1 MIDKQFQLAKAA
13 GASLESLD
21 FGWQVPQADRDWA
34 RSTLDQLGLSERQ
47 YLLFNPGSA
56 WPGKNWSPQRFGE
69 VAGRMWKDA
78 GWKTMVLWGND
89 KELQMAQQAV
99 AASEGHA
106 TLAPATTLV
115 QAAALVS
122 KARLVLSGDTSVL
135 HVATML
141 GRPSVSLFGPT
152 LPHRSGPYWRDDIA
166 LQNRFYDG
174 SSRQRRRADATA
186 ILEITSDEVVEAI
199 GKRLDLPDPMEKAK
213 KWTT

>member
-1 MIDKQFQLAKAA
+1 
-13 GASLESLD
+13 
-21 FGWQVPQADRDWA
+21 
-34 RSTLDQLGLSERQ
+34 
-47 YLLFNPGSA
+47 
-56 WPGKNWSPQRFGE
+56 
-69 VAGRMWKDA
+69 
-78 GWKTMVLWGND
+78 
-89 KELQMAQQAV
+89 
-99 AASEGHA
+99 
-106 TLAPATTLV
+106 
-115 QAAALVS
+115 
-122 KARLVLSGDTSVL
+122 
-135 HVATML
+135 ML